1 MLINIFR
8 LFGRVPWHRL
18 AHFDWKLRELRRTAV
33 VMAAVLATY
42 GSALLVEHY
51 AGLHLDIVI
60 QAIVLAMTLARAQR
74 SAGTGDRLVGF
85 VLLPAVAVGAYEV
98 SRRMSSH
105 PDIGDGLFVLGL
117 CAAVWMRR
125 FGRRAAR
132 AGTLIVS
139 PFVAILIVHAQGE
152 LTAFQA
158 GPLWVAL
165 IALIACW
172 WVSAFQLAAAH
183 IGLIERPRRVSRVPP
198 RPAARPRR
206 ISASSQMALQLGVAL
221 AAAFVVGRTL
231 WPEHWPWVVLTAFIV
246 CSGARGRGDVVLKGV
261 LRGGGA
267 AVGTV
272 VATLIAG
279 AFGPRAD
286 ATVVLIFVALALAT
300 WLREFSYA
308 YWAACVTAVL
318 SLLYGWFGESTGGL
332 LQTRL
337 EGIAVGAVL
346 GIAASWLI
354 LPVRTRDVLRRRS
367 ADALTVLAGII
378 GADWTDTSRLRRL
391 QAAFDQRVELA
402 DQIGRPLRARRW
414 LAIRQ
419 RGVPQQADA
428 IDALQRCAGPVRSMV
443 RAASHQGGA
452 KDDPCVAS
460 LADEV
465 AANVAAVGRAIGRRD
480 GAPYRPAAVPAAC
493 PAAPPAAP
501 AAQVPD
507 PREARAGE
515 PREAWVARESGE
527 PREAEAGDPREAGI
541 AREAGVA
548 REAGIPAGG
557 GGCAGGGGN
566 AGHRF
571 SRRPD
576 RGGAHRHR
584 RGAGGVVG
592 GLLQPGNG
600 RTAA

>member
-1 MLINIFR
+1 VLINIFQ
-8 LFGRVPWHRL
+8 LFDRVPWHRL
-18 AHFDWKLRELRRTAV
+18 THFDSKLRELRRTAV

-74 SAGTGDRLVGF
+74 SAGTGDRLVGLI
-85 VLLPAVAVGAYEV
+85 LLPAVAVAGYEV
-98 SRRMSSH
+98 SRLMSSH
-105 PDIGDGLFVLGL
+105 PDIGDVLFGLGL
-117 CAAVWMRR
+117 CTAVWMRR

-132 AGTLIVS
+132 AGALIIS

-152 LTAFQA
+152 LTAFMA

-172 WVSAFQLAAAH
+172 WVAAFQLTAAH
-183 IGLIERPRRVSRVPP
+183 IGLIERPREVSRVPP
-198 RPAARPRR
+198 RPGARPRR
-206 ISASSQMALQLGVAL
+206 ISASSQMALQLGAAL

-279 AFGPRAD
+279 SFGPRAD
-286 ATVVLIFVALALAT
+286 ATIVVIFVALALAT

-308 YWAACVTAVL
+308 FWAAFVTAVI
-318 SLLYGWFGESTGGL
+318 SLLYGWFGEGADGL

-346 GIAASWLI
+346 GITASWLI

-367 ADALTVLAGII
+367 ADALHVLAGII
-378 GADWTDTSRLRRL
+378 GADWTDTTRLRRL

-402 DQIGRPLRARRW
+402 DQIGRPLRARRL
-414 LAIRQ
+414 LAIRR
-419 RGVPQQADA
+419 RGVPHQADA
-428 IDALQRCAGPVRSMV
+428 IDALQRCAGHVHSMV
-443 RAASHQGGA
+443 EAASNDGGT

-460 LADEV
+460 LAGDV

-480 GAPYRPAAVPAAC
+480 GAPYRPAATPAAC
-493 PAAPPAAP
+493 PAAPASPPAAR
-501 AAQVPD
+501 VPD
-507 PREARAGE
+507 PPQA
-515 PREAWVARESGE
+515 
-527 PREAEAGDPREAGI
+527 
-541 AREAGVA
+541 EAGVA
-548 REAGIPAGG
+548 EEAEAAEARVVPETGGTREAAGTPG
-557 GGCAGGGGN
+557 TDSPSHQVVTALTVIDGALGELWGVFFSPVTAG
-566 AGHRF
+566 
-571 SRRPD
+571 
-576 RGGAHRHR
+576 
-584 RGAGGVVG
+584 
-592 GLLQPGNG
+592 QPSGDADEH
-600 RTAA
+600 AAAPVP